1 MTLTELATRL
11 NSRHP
16 MGKSLPAV
24 LLMTDEVRLP
34 DPLPAVAALP
44 RGAGVI
50 LRHYNDPNRPDL
62 ARELASLCRHHGLY
76 LLIAGD
82 GGMAMRVT
90 AHGVHFPEWRAAE
103 SRQWRQRCPHWLITA
118 AAHSYRSLISAVHNG
133 SDAAILGPVFS
144 TESHPG
150 SKPLG
155 VVRFAA
161 LIAAAQR
168 TRCGYP
174 VYALGGM
181 NSKTARRISNSGAV
195 GIVGISGVARP

>member
-1 MTLTELATRL
+1 MTLTEVATRL

-16 MGKSLPAV
+16 MGNSLPAI
-24 LLMTDEVRLP
+24 LLMTDADRLP

-50 LRHYNDPNRPDL
+50 LRHYADPNRPDL
-62 ARELASLCRHHGLY
+62 AQELASLCRHRGLF

-82 GGMAMRVT
+82 GRMAMRVG
-90 AHGVHFPEWRAAE
+90 AHGVHFPEWRVAE

-118 AAHSYRSLISAVHNG
+118 AAHSHRSLVSAVRNG
-133 SDAAILGPVFS
+133 ASAAILGPVLS
-144 TESHPG
+144 TGSHPG

-161 LIAAAQR
+161 LVVAAQR
-168 TRCGYP
+168 AQCGYP
-174 VYALGGM
+174 VYALGGL
-181 NSKTARRISNSGAV
+181 NFETARRVSNSGAV
-195 GIVGISGVARP
+195 GIAGISGIAPI

>member
-11 NSRHP
+11 NSRHS
-16 MGKSLPAV
+16 MGNTLPAV
-24 LLMTDEVRLP
+24 ILMTDEVRLP
-34 DPLPAVAALP
+34 DPCPAVAALP

-50 LRHYNDPNRPDL
+50 LRHYNDPNRPYL
-62 ARELASLCRHHGLY
+62 ARELASLCRHRGLC

-82 GGMAMRVT
+82 GRLAIRV
-90 AHGVHFPEWRAAE
+90 AAQGVHFPEKRSSE

-118 AAHSYRSLISAVHNG
+118 AAHSHSSLISAINGG
-133 SDAAILGPVFS
+133 SDAALLGPVFS
-144 TESHPG
+144 TQSHPG

-161 LIAAAQR
+161 LVGAAQR
-168 TRCGYP
+168 IRHGYP

-181 NSKTARRISNSGAV
+181 NSESVRRISNSRAV
-195 GIVGISGVARP
+195 GIAGISGVAHP

>member
-16 MGKSLPAV
+16 MRKTLPAV

-34 DPLPAVAALP
+34 DPLPAAAALP

-50 LRHYNDPNRPDL
+50 LRHYNDPNRPHL
-62 ARELASLCRHHGLY
+62 ARELASMCRRQGLY

-82 GGMAMRVT
+82 GRMAMRVA
-90 AHGVHFPEWRAAE
+90 AHGVHFPEKRAAE
-103 SRQWRQRCPHWLITA
+103 SRQWRQRCPHWLITS
-118 AAHSYRSLISAVHNG
+118 AAHSHRSLISALHNG

-144 TESHPG
+144 TASHPG

-161 LIAAAQR
+161 LVAAAQR
-168 TRCGYP
+168 AQSGYP

-181 NSKTARRISNSGAV
+181 NPQTTRRISDTGAV
-195 GIVGISGVARP
+195 GIAGISGVAHS